1 MKPYYRYWELRPR
14 SRRPGCKIEILPI
27 SLHCFFFPWPDCVQ
41 FLTFF
46 LSSFVALTLKSARFA
61 WSLGRHL
68 WPRPFG
74 VSAFCVL
81 TIKLNPSLNF
91 LIFVAHGRHTRSEE
105 IKFLSARIP
114 VFRSVSDNIVPF
126 TCLFTFAIVSGL
138 RWLAKFWQ
146 LGQQGAAGSIGGG
159 IQIPETSLQAL
170 SSFPL
175 PPPTPKTACSQARI
189 AEAIP
194 TWCT

>member
-1 MKPYYRYWELRPR
+1 MKPYCRYWELR

-41 FLTFF
+41 FFFYSFQLASTF
-46 LSSFVALTLKSARFA
+46 LALTLKSLKSARFA
-61 WSLGRHL
+61 WPLGRHL
-68 WPRPFG
+68 WPRAFG
-74 VSAFCVL
+74 QSAFTVL
-81 TIKLNPSLNF
+81 TINLNPSLNF
-91 LIFVAHGRHTRSEE
+91 PIFVAHGRHTRPEKLE
-105 IKFLSARIP
+105 FLSARIP

-138 RWLAKFWQ
+138 RWLAKFWR
-146 LGQQGAAGSIGGG
+146 LGKQWASGSIGGG

-175 PPPTPKTACSQARI
+175 PPPPPHPQESLLAG
-189 AEAIP
+189 
-194 TWCT
+194 